1 MWSFVIGLFPWH
13 DVLQGFLCWVSA
25 LHFFFF
31 WQITL
36 HCTDLPHLIYLCIS
50 WWTFGFF
57 PLLWITLLW
66 TPVYKFLCG
75 HMFCIFL
82 VCIKVAL
89 LGHMALLCEQLP
101 DSFSKWLHH
110 FASLPAVC
118 EGSSFSISMPTLV
131 VICLFFKNSHPTE
144 CAAVSHCG
152 FDIHFP
158 DGWWQRWHL
167 YLQPVYLWVSLSSLT
182 PLPLL
187 V

>member
-31 WQITL
+31 FWQITL

-50 WWTFGFF
+50 WWTFGLF

-131 VICLFFKNSHPTE
+131 VICLFLRIVIPLSVQRYLTVVLTYISLMAGDK
-144 CAAVSHCG
+144 
-152 FDIHFP
+152 
-158 DGWWQRWHL
+158 DGIFICSQFIFE
-167 YLQPVYLWVSLSSLT
+167 YLS
-182 PLPLL
+182 PL
-187 V
+187 

>member
-1 MWSFVIGLFPWH
+1 MVFCDWLVSLAWCFAGFFMLGLSTSF
-13 DVLQGFLCWVSA
+13 
-25 LHFFFF
+25 FFFF

-82 VCIKVAL
+82 VCIKAAL
-89 LGHMALLCEQLP
+89 LGHTALLCEQLP

-131 VICLFFKNSHPTE
+131 VICLFLRIVIPLSVQRYLTVVLTYISLMAGDK
-144 CAAVSHCG
+144 
-152 FDIHFP
+152 
-158 DGWWQRWHL
+158 DGIFICSQFIFE
-167 YLQPVYLWVSLSSLT
+167 YLS
-182 PLPLL
+182 PL
-187 V
+187 